1 MSPLRQSP
9 LNEVPPKLYAKGD
22 LFKRRVDGFCSIRV
36 ISHLE
41 RRRNDCSRR

>member
-22 LFKRRVDGFCSIRV
+22 LFKGQETQYITLHSKG
-36 ISHLE
+36 
-41 RRRNDCSRR
+41 